1 MTSIVN
7 KVETGIP
14 PTTNNRIIDL
24 LYLSTS
30 WGFGSDVGLSQRS
43 TNKMDS
49 GFVVTSFSDS
59 NPSFQIDSLNIY
71 ANVILDAIS
80 HNSFFKYNRVRRLYW
95 NWYHSNSQAEFHQD
109 NEADNQ
115 VSIIYN
121 LHDNDGGTEFQIGD
135 KIEFFKSEP
144 SQALIFPSK
153 IFHRGIAPK
162 EKCNRFCLNI
172 LTEI

>member
-7 KVETGIP
+7 KVETEIP
-14 PTTNNRIIDL
+14 FTTNNRIIDL
-24 LYLSTS
+24 LYLSTN
-30 WGFGSDVGLSQRS
+30 WQFGSDVGSTKS

-49 GFVVTSFSDS
+49 GFVVTSFSDG

-71 ANVILDAIS
+71 AKVILDAVC
-80 HNSFFKYNRVRRLYW
+80 HKSFFQYRTLRRFFW
-95 NWYHSNSQAEFHQD
+95 NWYHSNSQTEFHQD
-109 NEADNQ
+109 NVADNQ

-121 LHDNDGGTEFQIGD
+121 LHDNDGGTEFRIGD